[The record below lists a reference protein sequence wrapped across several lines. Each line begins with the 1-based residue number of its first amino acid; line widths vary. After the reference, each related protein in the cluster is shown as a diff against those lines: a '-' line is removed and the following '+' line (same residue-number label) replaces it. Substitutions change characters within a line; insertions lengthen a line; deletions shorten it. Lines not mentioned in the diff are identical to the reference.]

1 MCGEKSFRIC
11 IRISDFI
18 SPPRVRGKE
27 VCPAEVCP
35 AEDITPACAGKRV
48 QFVDRAAHLRDHPRV
63 CGEKSTPQASFIFAE
78 GSPPRVRGKEYRPVY
93 SRMTFGITPACAGKS
108 SLCSRYLIMSDN
120 HPRVCGEKFPTE
132 LIFSIDKGSPPRV
145 RGKANA
151 FATDSWEVRITP
163 ACAGKSQPV
172 QVRRAG
178 DGITPARA
186 GKSLTL
192 SSSVVSSKD
201 HPRACGEKTLVAVIP
216 TMGAGSPPRVR
227 GKGPTRFRTRRN
239 NGITPA
245 RAGKRWFSACRGR
258 MYWDHP
264 RACGEK
270 RKREFVL

>member
-1 MCGEKSFRIC
+1 M
-11 IRISDFI
+11 
-18 SPPRVRGKE
+18 
-27 VCPAEVCP
+27 
-35 AEDITPACAGKRV
+35 
-48 QFVDRAAHLRDHPRV
+48 

-186 GKSLTL
+186 GKRHWLL
-192 SSSVVSSKD
+192 SYRQWARD
-201 HPRACGEKTLVAVIP
+201 HPRACGEKAQQDFGHVGI
-216 TMGAGSPPRVR
+216 MGSPPRVR
-227 GKGPTRFRTRRN
+227 GKDGSQLVVAECTGITPARAGKSARENLYCELFRDHPRACGEKVVFPYGQTTYQGSPPRVRGKALGTVAFIPRV
-239 NGITPA
+239 GITPA
-245 RAGKRWFSACRGR
+245 RAGKRQTE
-258 MYWDHP
+258 H
-264 RACGEK
+264 
-270 RKREFVL
+270 